1 MFMSHTDVVPV
12 EDESKWRFPPFSAT
26 IADGRIFG
34 RGATDCKG
42 LLTAQLMAVRILK
55 RNGIELEDGLILAAG
70 ADEEHGGRYGF
81 GWLADNYP
89 EKLAAPFAVNEGG
102 GTPIEAAGALTY
114 VLGVGEKGRL
124 QVEID
129 VKGTSSHASV
139 PWQGT
144 NALYRLSRA
153 LSSIEGFE
161 ADRDTSG
168 AIFDH
173 LSTFAIEHAPSAENV
188 DDIIAEI
195 EPDNPRFAS
204 MLRALSRMTLTPTMV
219 RGGIKSNSVPES
231 IRLTCDVRTLPHQD
245 DDYVQAAVG
254 RGVGRCTGRVIRNR
268 LHGAAKLFAIRIAA
282 LRQHPACH
290 RAGPAAGQHPV
301 GAGDQ
306 QRVYRLAVHPAPGH
320 GDLRLLRLPPGRRPD
335 AQLHPR
341 HQRVGGHQEPGERH
355 QDHAGPGLRHAGGE
369 IAWGTTTCGLTATGQ
384 IALVTL
390 NRPEKLNAIDRH
402 LHHDMMAA
410 CEELRDDDDV
420 RVVVFTGEG
429 RGFCSGADLT
439 GARPNDEDAGRGERL
454 DEYNWVGR
462 QALMVYRDLN
472 KPTIAAVNGVAAGA
486 GMGLALACDMRVGCE
501 NTRFKTVFIERSLS
515 PDSGLSYFLPRI
527 VGVEPGV

>member
-1 MFMSHTDVVPV
+1 MPDLNDLFRQVDQAENDIVALEQALVRIPSVNTGFMPTGDETPVCELARDFLAEDGIESEILESAPNRGNLIARIEGRSGNAGLMFMSHTDVVPV

-173 LSTFAIEHAPSAENV
+173 LSTFAIEHAPSSENV

-245 DDYVQAAVG
+245 DDYVRQQLDEVLADVP
-254 RGVGRCTGRVIRNR
+254 GVS
-268 LHGAAKLFAIRIAA
+268 
-282 LRQHPACH
+282 
-290 RAGPAAGQHPV
+290 
-301 GAGDQ
+301 
-306 QRVYRLAVHPAPGH
+306 Y
-320 GDLRLLRLPPGRRPD
+320 
-335 AQLHPR
+335 
-341 HQRVGGHQEPGERH
+341 
-355 QDHAGPGLRHAGGE
+355 E
-369 IAWGTTTCGLTATGQ
+369 I
-384 IALVTL
+384 
-390 NRPEKLNAIDRH
+390 DY
-402 LHHDMMAA
+402 M
-410 CEELRDDDDV
+410 
-420 RVVVFTGEG
+420 
-429 RGFCSGADLT
+429 
-439 GARPNDEDAGRGERL
+439 ARPNSSPFDSPLSDSIRRVTA
-454 DEYNWVGR
+454 
-462 QALMVYRDLN
+462 QALQRDNIQWVPAISNGFTDSRFTRPLGTVTYGFSGSHPDDDPMLN
-472 KPTIAAVNGVAAGA
+472 YSHGTNESVGIRSLVSGTKIMLG
-486 GMGLALACDMRVGCE
+486 LACDMLAV
-501 NTRFKTVFIERSLS
+501 K
-515 PDSGLSYFLPRI
+515 
-527 VGVEPGV
+527 

>member
-1 MFMSHTDVVPV
+1 MPNLEDLFRQVDDAQDDIVALEQALVRIPSVNTGFMPTGDETPVCELARDFLAEDGIQSEILESAPNRGNLIARLEGRSGNAGLMFMSHTDVVPV

-26 IADGRIFG
+26 IAEGRVFG
-34 RGATDCKG
+34 RGASDCKG
-42 LLTAQLMAVRILK
+42 LLTAQLMAVRLLK
-55 RNGIELEDGLILAAG
+55 RNGIELEDSLILAAG

-81 GWLADNYP
+81 GWLADNHP

-219 RGGIKSNSVPES
+219 HGGIKSNSVPES

-245 DDYVQAAVG
+245 DNYVRQQLDEVLAEVPGVSYEIDY
-254 RGVGRCTGRVIRNR
+254 
-268 LHGAAKLFAIRIAA
+268 
-282 LRQHPACH
+282 
-290 RAGPAAGQHPV
+290 
-301 GAGDQ
+301 
-306 QRVYRLAVHPAPGH
+306 
-320 GDLRLLRLPPGRRPD
+320 
-335 AQLHPR
+335 
-341 HQRVGGHQEPGERH
+341 
-355 QDHAGPGLRHAGGE
+355 
-369 IAWGTTTCGLTATGQ
+369 
-384 IALVTL
+384 
-390 NRPEKLNAIDRH
+390 
-402 LHHDMMAA
+402 M
-410 CEELRDDDDV
+410 
-420 RVVVFTGEG
+420 
-429 RGFCSGADLT
+429 
-439 GARPNDEDAGRGERL
+439 ARPNSSPFDSPLSDSIRRVTA
-454 DEYNWVGR
+454 
-462 QALMVYRDLN
+462 QALQRDNIQWVPAISNGFTDSRFTRPLGTVTYGFSGSHPDDDPMLN
-472 KPTIAAVNGVAAGA
+472 YTHGTNESVGIKSLVSGTKIMLG
-486 GMGLALACDMRVGCE
+486 LACDMLAV
-501 NTRFKTVFIERSLS
+501 K
-515 PDSGLSYFLPRI
+515 
-527 VGVEPGV
+527 

>member
-1 MFMSHTDVVPV
+1 MPDLTDLFRQVDQAENDIVALEQELVRIPSVNTGFMPTGDETPVCELARDFLAEDGIDSEILESAPNRGNLIARLEGRSGNAGLMFMSHTDVVPV

-26 IADGRIFG
+26 IADGRVFG

-102 GTPIEAAGALTY
+102 GMPIDAAGALTY

-245 DDYVQAAVG
+245 DDYVRQQLDEVLSDVP
-254 RGVGRCTGRVIRNR
+254 GVS
-268 LHGAAKLFAIRIAA
+268 
-282 LRQHPACH
+282 
-290 RAGPAAGQHPV
+290 
-301 GAGDQ
+301 
-306 QRVYRLAVHPAPGH
+306 Y
-320 GDLRLLRLPPGRRPD
+320 
-335 AQLHPR
+335 
-341 HQRVGGHQEPGERH
+341 
-355 QDHAGPGLRHAGGE
+355 E
-369 IAWGTTTCGLTATGQ
+369 I
-384 IALVTL
+384 
-390 NRPEKLNAIDRH
+390 DY
-402 LHHDMMAA
+402 M
-410 CEELRDDDDV
+410 
-420 RVVVFTGEG
+420 
-429 RGFCSGADLT
+429 
-439 GARPNDEDAGRGERL
+439 ARPNSSPFDSPLSDSIRRVTG
-454 DEYNWVGR
+454 
-462 QALMVYRDLN
+462 QALQRDNIQWVPAISNGFTDSRFTRPLGTVTYGFSGSHPDDDPMLN
-472 KPTIAAVNGVAAGA
+472 YTHGTNESAGIKSLVS
-486 GMGLALACDMRVGCE
+486 GTKIMLGLACDMLAV
-501 NTRFKTVFIERSLS
+501 K
-515 PDSGLSYFLPRI
+515 
-527 VGVEPGV
+527 